1 MKCLLLLAVV
11 SPITLLVAQGL
22 DALDVAGSK
31 KRQTRGGKGV
41 VKTKKKVDCKQ
52 QTLSHI
58 VSGNYRNN
66 IALSAQRRTQKDNC
80 VALTTKQEKICYC
93 RNRVEDIWYV

>member
-1 MKCLLLLAVV
+1 LF
-11 SPITLLVAQGL
+11 LVAQGL

-52 QTLSHI
+52 QTLSFF
-58 VSGNYRNN
+58 
-66 IALSAQRRTQKDNC
+66 A
-80 VALTTKQEKICYC
+80 YC
-93 RNRVEDIWYV
+93 FWKL